1 MFKIETKDL
10 ILRDIQKSDLQKH
23 LYWLTQETEWWNWD
37 AACWYLLE
45 LSEEQR
51 KIEIEKLMHGLEG
64 FLEMISNK
72 SADDTRY
79 SFQIEEKV
87 SGEYI
92 GYISCYCIDSNFE
105 ATDEEDL
112 YAFGIDIP
120 ETKFRGKG
128 YGEQAFSA
136 AIKYYKSKGIDE
148 VYTQTW
154 SGNMPMIRL
163 AEKLGFELI
172 SVRKNHREHNGKKYD
187 ALTFRI

>member
-37 AACWYLLE
+37 ASCWYLQKMSGSELE
-45 LSEEQR
+45 E
-51 KIEIEKLMHGLEG
+51 EIEKLRAGLSS
-64 FLEMISNK
+64 FFEMISK
-72 SADDTRY
+72 KKPDDKRY
-79 SFQIEEKV
+79 SFEIEEKE
-87 SGEYI
+87 SGELI
-92 GYISCYCIDSNFE
+92 GWISCYCIDSNFE
-105 ATDEEDL
+105 ATDEDAL
-112 YAFGIDIP
+112 YAFGINIP
-120 ETKFRGKG
+120 ELKYRNKG

-136 AIKYYKSKGIDE
+136 AIKYYKSQGIDE

-154 SGNMPMIRL
+154 SGNKPMIRL

-172 SVRKNHREHNGKKYD
+172 SVRKNLREHNGKKYD